1 MVGGLGGGSLGNP
14 YGAQIAVDPPYA
26 CTLLQALA
34 RAAAGTTP
42 GAQLP
47 ETSFLTVLE
56 AGRPD
61 QHVTGSVVPP
71 DGRDGGSVLGVSPGL
86 LGGRLLSESSRSRS
100 PVSTR
105 PPDVSEVCVSSIPS
119 SHKDDPGHVG

>member
-1 MVGGLGGGSLGNP
+1 MGRWGIPTEPRLLS
-14 YGAQIAVDPPYA
+14 
-26 CTLLQALA
+26 TRLQALA

-47 ETSFLTVLE
+47 ETSYLTVLE

-61 QHVTGSVVPP
+61 QCVTGSVVPP

-86 LGGRLLSESSRSRS
+86 LGGRLLSESSHG
-100 PVSTR
+100 

-119 SHKDDPGHVG
+119 SHKDNPGHVG